1 MGRWEDLRNSCGLFE
16 DDAILV
22 LNKPAGISV
31 VGERHSDDLLSLA
44 KDAGELVYA
53 VHRIDKVTSG
63 AVLLAK
69 DLKTHGEL
77 TRQFA
82 KRNVEKSY
90 LAITPT
96 VGMPSSATLDLPLY
110 TASSGRVRIAGN
122 RSDIVFDAAQQSW
135 RIPDDR
141 VPAKP
146 RHFPSRTDFVKVFES
161 DTHTLLLLRPFTG
174 RRHQIRVH
182 LAWVGHPIS
191 GDPLF
196 DKKASSSGNRTALH
210 SLQLSFDTDW
220 MPQPRMEIE
229 AVPTADF
236 WAPFSGELPT
246 DIIDRVHAC
255 DVEIERINSL
265 HRGAVSEHRD
275 QSKAR

>member
-1 MGRWEDLRNSCGLFE
+1 MGRWEDIKDSCSLVE

-31 VGERHSDDLLSLA
+31 VGERHTDDLLSLA
-44 KDAGELVYA
+44 KEAGEPIYA

-69 DLKTHGEL
+69 DLETHGKL

-90 LAITPT
+90 LAITAT
-96 VGMPSSATLDLPLY
+96 VGMPDYAILDLPLY

-122 RSDIVFDAAQQSW
+122 RSDIIFDDEQQRW
-135 RIPDDR
+135 HIPDDR

-146 RHFPSRTDFVKVFES
+146 QSYPSRTDFVKVFES

-182 LAWVGHPIS
+182 LAWVGYAID

-196 DKKASSSGNRTALH
+196 DKKAAGRGARTALH
-210 SLQLSFDTDW
+210 SLQLSFDADW
-220 MPQPRMEIE
+220 RPQPRTEIE
-229 AVPTADF
+229 AKPTADF
-236 WAPFSGELPT
+236 WAPFGGDLPA
-246 DIIDRVHAC
+246 DIMDRIRARG
-255 DVEIERINSL
+255 VEIGQTKS
-265 HRGAVSEHRD
+265 
-275 QSKAR
+275 AR